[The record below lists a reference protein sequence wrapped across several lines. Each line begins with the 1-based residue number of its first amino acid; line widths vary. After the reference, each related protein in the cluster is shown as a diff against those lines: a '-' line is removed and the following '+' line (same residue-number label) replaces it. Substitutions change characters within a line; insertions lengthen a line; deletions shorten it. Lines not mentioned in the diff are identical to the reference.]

1 MSEASR
7 LPIPE
12 EIHTPHRFEIS
23 HQVEVDT
30 TNLRNNSDN
39 EHEISSVINPAL
51 LEPRV
56 ELVELPSPTSSSD
69 D

>member
-1 MSEASR
+1 M
-7 LPIPE
+7 
-12 EIHTPHRFEIS
+12 
-23 HQVEVDT
+23 EVDT
-30 TNLRNNSDN
+30 TTLQNNPDN
-39 EHEISSVINPAL
+39 EREISSIINPAL

>member
-7 LPIPE
+7 LPIFE
-12 EIHTPHRFEIS
+12 EVSTPHRFEIS
-23 HQVEVDT
+23 HHVEVDT
-30 TNLRNNSDN
+30 TTLQTNPDGER
-39 EHEISSVINPAL
+39 EINSVINPAL
-51 LEPRV
+51 LEPRI